1 MINWNADG
9 QKVDNTSEL
18 QRLTAVVYHTDSQ
31 PQSTARFRHAGQLA
45 SADTCC
51 LSDDMLA

>member
-1 MINWNADG
+1 MINWKADG

-31 PQSTARFRHAGQLA
+31 PLSTARFRHAGQLA